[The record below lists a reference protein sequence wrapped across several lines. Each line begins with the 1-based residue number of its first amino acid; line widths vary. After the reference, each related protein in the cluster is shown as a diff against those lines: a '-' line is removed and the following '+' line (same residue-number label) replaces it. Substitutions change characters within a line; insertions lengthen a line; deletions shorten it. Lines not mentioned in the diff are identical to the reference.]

1 MWKPAKPIVIAGVVL
16 TDQEAWWLE
25 FSREFHELCEGMVDH
40 EWLAGFAATLYP
52 LNRDRPP
59 RESALVAFATL
70 SYEHP
75 EMEAEPSEGPAPD
88 PKPGLH

>member
-1 MWKPAKPIVIAGVVL
+1 MWKPDNPVVIAGAVL

-52 LNRDRPP
+52 LNSDRPP

-70 SYEHP
+70 RFELP
-75 EMEAEPSEGPAPD
+75 ETETDPSEGPAPD